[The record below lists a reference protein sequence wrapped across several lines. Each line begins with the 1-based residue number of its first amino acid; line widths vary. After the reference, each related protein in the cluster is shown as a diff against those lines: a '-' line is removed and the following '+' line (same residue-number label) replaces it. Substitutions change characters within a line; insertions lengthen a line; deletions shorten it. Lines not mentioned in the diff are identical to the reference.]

1 MDRNRFPELI
11 RAIYQAVDELEHM
24 FPGRH
29 FTPDGHMVGSI
40 GEALASF
47 YYNIKLFPASFKGHD
62 GKLGNRLVQ
71 VKATQGDS
79 IAISSEPQYLLV
91 LRLTKDGSFKE
102 VYSGPG
108 PRVWALVSSKPL
120 PKNGQ
125 YQVRLSR
132 LQQLMR
138 DVPLSE
144 RLRRVRA

>member
-1 MDRNRFPELI
+1 MDRDRFPELI
-11 RAIYQAVDELEHM
+11 QAIYQAVDELEDM

-29 FTPDGHMVGSI
+29 FTPDDHMVGSI

-47 YYNIKLFPASFKGHD
+47 HYGIELFPASFKGHD
-62 GKLGNRLVQ
+62 GKLGKRLVQ
-71 VKATQGDS
+71 VKGTQGGS

-91 LRLTKDGSFKE
+91 LRLKKDGTFKE
-102 VYSGPG
+102 VCSGPG
-108 PRVWALVSSKPL
+108 RQVWALISSKPL